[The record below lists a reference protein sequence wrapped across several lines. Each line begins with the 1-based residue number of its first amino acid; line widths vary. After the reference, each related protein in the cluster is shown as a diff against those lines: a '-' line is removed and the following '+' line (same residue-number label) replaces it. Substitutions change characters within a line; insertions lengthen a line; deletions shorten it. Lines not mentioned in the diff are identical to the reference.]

1 MLGRILGGL
10 RMLTLKEMVTK
21 YLEDALYAHR
31 GPAATQA
38 SLLHAHTPTRKM
50 EEEDADVDHAKRL
63 PLSEQSGFQRYI
75 CSATTGLSPILS
87 APLAPFVLL
96 LSPLPRHAA
105 TLRATRLTVMPHLCA
120 HVQRP
125 VSCAGM

>member
-1 MLGRILGGL
+1 
-10 RMLTLKEMVTK
+10 MLTLKEMVTK

-75 CSATTGLSPILS
+75 CSATTGTVWLEGGFTLF
-87 APLAPFVLL
+87 FVAH
-96 LSPLPRHAA
+96 S
-105 TLRATRLTVMPHLCA
+105 LTEFLGKQPGSRVKGNMQKGSRQKSRQA
-120 HVQRP
+120 Q
-125 VSCAGM
+125 GF